1 MKPKDISVAVVIPTY
16 MRSHILEKTI
26 PTYFQEYVKEVVL
39 IADGE
44 QDLSKYSIIVQK
56 LYYLAKEKGIKFN
69 FVMLKYRVG
78 GRRAINFGV
87 NKITSEYFL
96 MSNDDI
102 ILHPNCIKTL
112 VEKFIDLSKKEKVG
126 AVVPKLINHDGRIVP
141 IAPYNENIHRYISP
155 FTGEMLYDF
164 YEEIVKITKEIKA
177 YLTPTVYLTKKS
189 IFKEIGGYNE
199 KYSFGVG
206 FGGTELRAEDELNI
220 CYYKKGYSI
229 YYIPSA
235 IAEHLPP
242 DKGGWSSVSVRNR
255 FKVYLFSSLNH
266 FKFLKYY
273 KGVSFIFPMS
283 VYVLKGFFALLRSYV
298 RRKIKRKI
306 VLFHLDYIKNKSS

>member
-26 PTYFQEYVKEVVL
+26 PTYFQEYVKEVAL

-44 QDLSKYSIIVQK
+44 QDLSKYSIIAQK

-78 GRRAINFGV
+78 AIRAINFGV

-96 MSNDDI
+96 ISNDDI

-126 AVVPKLINHDGRIVP
+126 AVVPKLINHNNRIVP
-141 IAPYNENIHRYISP
+141 MVPYNENLHRYVSP
-155 FTGEMLYDF
+155 FTGEMLYGF
-164 YEEIVKITKEIKA
+164 YAEITKEIKA
-177 YLTPTVYLTKKS
+177 FLTPGICLTRKS
-189 IFKEIGGYNE
+189 IFKEIGGFNE
-199 KYSFGVG
+199 KFSFGVG
-206 FGGTELRAEDELNI
+206 FGCTELRAEDELNI
-220 CYYKKGYSI
+220 RYYKKGYSI

-242 DKGGWSSVSVRNR
+242 VKGGWRSEFIHNR
-255 FKVYLFSSLNH
+255 FKIYLFSCLNH

-273 KGVSFIFPMS
+273 KGSSFIFPMS
-283 VYVLKGFFALLRSYV
+283 VYVLKGFLALLRSYV
-298 RRKIKRKI
+298 RRERE
-306 VLFHLDYIKNKSS
+306 KSSRST

>member
-26 PTYFQEYVKEVVL
+26 PTYFQEYVKEVLLV
-39 IADGE
+39 ADGE
-44 QDLSKYSIIVQK
+44 QDLSKYSTIAQK
-56 LYYLAKEKGIKFN
+56 LYYLAKEKEIKFN
-69 FVMLKYRVG
+69 FVILKYRVG

-112 VEKFIDLSKKEKVG
+112 VEKFNDLSKKEKVG
-126 AVVPKLINHDGRIVP
+126 AVVPKLINHNNRIVP
-141 IAPYNENIHRYISP
+141 IVPYNENIHRYISQ

-164 YEEIVKITKEIKA
+164 YAEIIKEIKA
-177 YLTPTVYLTKKS
+177 FFTPGIYLTRKF

-199 KYSFGVG
+199 KFSFGVG
-206 FGGTELRAEDELNI
+206 FGGTELRAENELNI
-220 CYYKKGYSI
+220 RYYKKGYSI

-242 DKGGWSSVSVRNR
+242 AKGGWRSEFIHNP
-255 FKVYLFSSLNH
+255 FKIYSFSCLNH

-273 KGVSFIFPMS
+273 KGSSFIFPMS
-283 VYVLKGFFALLRSYV
+283 VYVLKGFLALLRSYV
-298 RRKIKRKI
+298 RREKE
-306 VLFHLDYIKNKSS
+306 KSSRST

>member
-39 IADGE
+39 VADGE

-78 GRRAINFGV
+78 FMRAINFGV

-96 MSNDDI
+96 MSSDDI

-164 YEEIVKITKEIKA
+164 CEKITIKITKEIKA
-177 YLTPTVYLTKKS
+177 YFTPTLYLTKKS
-189 IFKEIGGYNE
+189 IFKEIGGFNE
-199 KYSFGVG
+199 EFSFGIG
-206 FGGTELRAEDELNI
+206 FGGIGLRGEDELNTR
-220 CYYKKGYSI
+220 YYKKGYSI

-242 DKGGWSSVSVRNR
+242 IKGGYRSEFIHNR
-255 FKVYLFSSLNH
+255 FKIYLFSSLNH

-273 KGVSFIFPMS
+273 KGGSFIFLIS
-283 VYVLKGFFALLRSYV
+283 VYVLKGFLALLRSYV
-298 RRKIKRKI
+298 RRKKE
-306 VLFHLDYIKNKSS
+306 KSSRYT

>member
-1 MKPKDISVAVVIPTY
+1 MKPKDIRVAVVIPTY

-39 IADGE
+39 VADGE

-78 GRRAINFGV
+78 AIRAINFGV
-87 NKITSEYFL
+87 NKITSVYFL
-96 MSNDDI
+96 ISNDDI

-112 VEKFIDLSKKEKVG
+112 VEKFIVLSKKEKVG

-141 IAPYNENIHRYISP
+141 IIPYNENIRKLISP
-155 FTGEMLYDF
+155 FTGEMLYNF
-164 YEEIVKITKEIKA
+164 HTEITKEIKA
-177 YLTPTVYLTKKS
+177 FLTPGIYLTRKS
-189 IFKEIGGYNE
+189 IFKEIGGFNE
-199 KYSFGVG
+199 KFSFGVG
-206 FGGTELRAEDELNI
+206 FGCTELRAEDELNI
-220 CYYKKGYSI
+220 RYYKKGYSI

-242 DKGGWSSVSVRNR
+242 VKGGWRSEFIHNR
-255 FKVYLFSSLNH
+255 FKIYLFSCLNH

-273 KGVSFIFPMS
+273 KGSSFIFPMS
-283 VYVLKGFFALLRSYV
+283 VYVLKGFLALLRSYV
-298 RRKIKRKI
+298 RREKE
-306 VLFHLDYIKNKSS
+306 KSTRAT